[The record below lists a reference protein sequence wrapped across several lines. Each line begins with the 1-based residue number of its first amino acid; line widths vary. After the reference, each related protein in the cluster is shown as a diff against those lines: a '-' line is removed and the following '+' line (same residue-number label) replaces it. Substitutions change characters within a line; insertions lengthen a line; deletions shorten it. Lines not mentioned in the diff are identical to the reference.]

1 MKISNYSKFILNVL
15 VCQLMGVIGSTF
27 TRSSVPT
34 WYAKIQKPE
43 FNPPNWV
50 FAPVWFTLYLMM
62 GTSSYLIWI
71 KGIEKKSVKISLII
85 FLFQLILNALWTF
98 LFFGLHSPF
107 YAFID
112 IIALWIVILLVIV
125 NFYKLSKTAGIL
137 LIPYILWVSFAGV
150 LNYYIFVLNP

>member
-1 MKISNYSKFILNVL
+1 
-15 VCQLMGVIGSTF
+15 
-27 TRSSVPT
+27 VPT

-62 GTSSYLIWI
+62 GISSYLIWI

-107 YAFID
+107 FAFID